1 MPSDTELFIDVTSTF
16 ADGKSDTKTYR
27 LDLAS
32 ADGSKKYNRENDL
45 EFTYKVQGTAT
56 DEPKLEVDAGSEVLD
71 IIVMN
76 PSKVQT
82 GTSFTVSK
90 IQNGFA
96 KLSRQEQKTYTILAP
111 KFRPHS

>member
-1 MPSDTELFIDVTSTF
+1 MLITVAIIALMAVTSVLAITYWRRSILPSDTELFIDVTSTF

-45 EFTYKVQGTAT
+45 EFTYKVQDTAT
-56 DEPKLEVDAGSEVLD
+56 DEPKLEVDDGSEVLD

-76 PSKVQT
+76 
-82 GTSFTVSK
+82 
-90 IQNGFA
+90 
-96 KLSRQEQKTYTILAP
+96 
-111 KFRPHS
+111 